1 MYKRSVKKAFI
12 TQNTKFPTRKKKVV
26 IFNFSTR
33 AKRIID
39 YIASKFLHFPVSFVS
54 DNTTNRFCNV

>member
-12 TQNTKFPTRKKKVV
+12 TQNTKFPTRKKKKVV

-33 AKRIID
+33 A
-39 YIASKFLHFPVSFVS
+39 
-54 DNTTNRFCNV
+54 